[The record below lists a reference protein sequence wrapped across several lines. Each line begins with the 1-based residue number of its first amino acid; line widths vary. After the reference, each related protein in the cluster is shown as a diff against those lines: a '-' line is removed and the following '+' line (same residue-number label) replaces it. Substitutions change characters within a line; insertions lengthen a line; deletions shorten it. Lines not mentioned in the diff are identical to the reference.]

1 MPTMNLTDRGVKA
14 LPAPSKRKDYR
25 DEIVP
30 GLVLRVTPNRVKT
43 FSVWFRVGAR
53 ARRFTL
59 GQLGAPWTRTRE
71 SDAVPLGLAEAR
83 QRAREI
89 LADAGRGV
97 DAVAERKVQRAAA
110 QKRDLLGESFEKLGR
125 RFLEDVAPGLRP
137 RSLEE
142 YTRALER
149 DAFPVLGKIPPE
161 EVTKGHVRGLVAEIA
176 KRAPVQGNR
185 TFAAIRR
192 VS

>member
-43 FSVWFRVGAR
+43 FSVWFRVGAK
-53 ARRFTL
+53 ARRFTI
-59 GQLGAPWTRTRE
+59 GQLGAPWKRTPE
-71 SDAVPLGLAEAR
+71 SDAVPLGLADAR

-97 DAVAERKVQRAAA
+97 DAVAERKAQRADA

-125 RFLEDVAPGLRP
+125 RFLADAAPCP
-137 RSLEE
+137 PPPSL
-142 YTRALER
+142 AQ
-149 DAFPVLGKIPPE
+149 P
-161 EVTKGHVRGLVAEIA
+161 
-176 KRAPVQGNR
+176 N
-185 TFAAIRR
+185 
-192 VS
+192 